1 MKAAYEDM
9 YADTEMIREKRKMHR
24 MRHTMRSEYTH

>member
-9 YADTEMIREKRKMHR
+9 YADTKLIREKRKMHR
-24 MRHTMRSEYTH
+24 MRHTMGSEHTH